1 MALSSDVVRQ
11 VEQDLLVKADVL
23 AYHLGNLVVTDAE
36 RAKAVYE
43 EIVARLRDAVSPG
56 ADLAPKSELLS
67 LDRRPNVRLAKSG
80 GDEIEDFILEI
91 LAHSPRG
98 LSVQEIVD
106 GLQEAEIEIKRA
118 TLVVRLHRMLQ
129 AGKLTSR
136 THGHYV
142 LSEAEHKRRPTT
154 RASPTFQEFKFC
166 TAHALVR

>member
-23 AYHLGNLVVTDAE
+23 AYHIGNLVVTDPE
-36 RAKAVYE
+36 RAKAVYD
-43 EIVARLRDAVSPG
+43 EIVARLRDAVSPA
-56 ADLAPKSELLS
+56 ADLPPKSELLS
-67 LDRRPNVRLAKSG
+67 LERRPNVRLAKSG

-142 LSEAEHKRRPTT
+142 LSEAEHSRRQS
-154 RASPTFQEFKFC
+154 A
-166 TAHALVR
+166 

>member
-23 AYHLGNLVVTDAE
+23 AYHLGNLVGTDAE

-43 EIVARLRDAVSPG
+43 EIVARLRQAVSPD
-56 ADLAPKSELLS
+56 ADLAPKSELFS

-142 LSEAEHKRRPTT
+142 LSEAEHNRRQS
-154 RASPTFQEFKFC
+154 A
-166 TAHALVR
+166 

>member
-1 MALSSDVVRQ
+1 MALSPDVVRQ
-11 VEQDLLVKADVL
+11 VEQDLLVKTDVL
-23 AYHLGNLVVTDAE
+23 VYHIGNLVVTDPE
-36 RAKAVYE
+36 RARAVFE
-43 EIVARLRDAVSPG
+43 EIVARLRNAVSPA

-80 GDEIEDFILEI
+80 GDEIEDFILDI

-106 GLQEAEIEIKRA
+106 GLVEAEIEIKRA

-142 LSEAEHKRRPTT
+142 LSEAEHNRRQS
-154 RASPTFQEFKFC
+154 A
-166 TAHALVR
+166 

>member
-1 MALSSDVVRQ
+1 MALSPDVVRQ

-23 AYHLGNLVVTDAE
+23 VYHIGNLVVTDAE
-36 RAKAVYE
+36 RARAVYE
-43 EIVARLRDAVSPG
+43 EIVARLRNAVSPA

-67 LDRRPNVRLAKSG
+67 LDRRPAVRLAKSG
-80 GDEIEDFILEI
+80 GDEIEDFILDI

-106 GLQEAEIEIKRA
+106 GLVEAEIEIKRA

-142 LSEAEHKRRPTT
+142 LSEAEHNRRQS
-154 RASPTFQEFKFC
+154 A
-166 TAHALVR
+166 

>member
-11 VEQDLLVKADVL
+11 VEHDLLVKADVL
-23 AYHLGNLVVTDAE
+23 AYHIGNLVVTDPE
-36 RAKAVYE
+36 RAKAVYD
-43 EIVARLRDAVSPG
+43 EIVARLRDAVSPA
-56 ADLAPKSELLS
+56 ADLPPKSDLLS
-67 LDRRPNVRLAKSG
+67 LDRRPNVRLAAKSG

-142 LSEAEHKRRPTT
+142 LSEAEHSRRQS
-154 RASPTFQEFKFC
+154 A
-166 TAHALVR
+166 

>member
-23 AYHLGNLVVTDAE
+23 AYHIGNLVVTDPE

-43 EIVARLRDAVSPG
+43 EIVARLREAISPA

-67 LDRRPNVRLAKSG
+67 IDRRPHVRLAKSG
-80 GDEIEDFILEI
+80 GDEIEDFILDI

-98 LSVQEIVD
+98 LLSVQEIFD
-106 GLQEAEIEIKRA
+106 GLLEAELEIKRA
-118 TLVVRLHRMLQ
+118 TLVVRLHRLVQ
-129 AGKLTSR
+129 AGKLNSR

-142 LSEAEHKRRPTT
+142 LSEAEHNRRQS
-154 RASPTFQEFKFC
+154 A
-166 TAHALVR
+166 

>member
-23 AYHLGNLVVTDAE
+23 AYHIGNLVVTDPE
-36 RAKAVYE
+36 RARAVYE
-43 EIVARLRDAVSPG
+43 EVIARLRDAVSPA
-56 ADLAPKSELLS
+56 ADLGPRSELLS
-67 LDRRPNVRLAKSG
+67 LDRRPNVRLARSG

-106 GLQEAEIEIKRA
+106 GLQEAAIEIKRA

-142 LSEAEHKRRPTT
+142 LSEAEHSRRQS
-154 RASPTFQEFKFC
+154 A
-166 TAHALVR
+166 

>member
-1 MALSSDVVRQ
+1 MALSPDVVRQ
-11 VEQDLLVKADVL
+11 VEQDLLVKTDVL
-23 AYHLGNLVVTDAE
+23 AYHIGNLVVTDPE
-36 RAKAVYE
+36 RARAVFE
-43 EIVARLRDAVSPG
+43 EIVARLRNAVSPA

-80 GDEIEDFILEI
+80 GDEIEDFILDI

-106 GLQEAEIEIKRA
+106 GLIEAEIEIKRA
-118 TLVVRLHRMLQ
+118 TLVVRLHRMVQ

-142 LSEAEHKRRPTT
+142 LSEAEHNRRQS
-154 RASPTFQEFKFC
+154 A
-166 TAHALVR
+166 

>member
-11 VEQDLLVKADVL
+11 VEQDLRVKADVL

-36 RAKAVYE
+36 RARAVYE
-43 EIVARLRDAVSPG
+43 EIVARLRESVSPG
-56 ADLAPKSELLS
+56 ADLAPKSELFS

-118 TLVVRLHRMLQ
+118 ALVVRLHRMVQ
-129 AGKLTSR
+129 AGKATSR
-136 THGHYV
+136 THRHYG
-142 LSEAEHKRRPTT
+142 LSEAAHNRRQS
-154 RASPTFQEFKFC
+154 A
-166 TAHALVR
+166 

>member
-36 RAKAVYE
+36 RAKAIYD
-43 EIVARLRDAVSPG
+43 EIVARLREAVSPG
-56 ADLAPKSELLS
+56 ADLAPKSELLP

-80 GDEIEDFILEI
+80 GDEIEDFILDI
-91 LAHSPRG
+91 LANSPRG

-142 LSEAEHKRRPTT
+142 LSEAEHNRRQS
-154 RASPTFQEFKFC
+154 A
-166 TAHALVR
+166 

>member
-1 MALSSDVVRQ
+1 MALSPDVVRQ
-11 VEQDLLVKADVL
+11 VEQDLLVKTDVL
-23 AYHLGNLVVTDAE
+23 AYHIGNLVVTAPE
-36 RAKAVYE
+36 RARAVFE
-43 EIVARLRDAVSPG
+43 EIVARLRHAVSPA

-80 GDEIEDFILEI
+80 GDEIEDFILDI

-106 GLQEAEIEIKRA
+106 GLVEAEIEIKRA

-142 LSEAEHKRRPTT
+142 LSEAEHNRRQS
-154 RASPTFQEFKFC
+154 A
-166 TAHALVR
+166 